1 MKIKICGLF
10 REEDIAYVNE
20 VKPDYVGFVFAKS
33 KRQVTY
39 QQAKHLKSLL
49 SKDIKA
55 VGVFVDENIGFIEKL
70 VNDHI
75 IDMVQLHGHEDEAYI
90 NNLKQKINT
99 IIIKAIQV
107 NEKKDL
113 DISYDVDYYL
123 LDNKIA
129 GSGETFD
136 WNLIKQMNKP
146 IFLAGGICL
155 DNIDEALLID
165 VYALDESSGAET
177 NGVKDY
183 TKIKEIVRRVRDEE
197 R

>member
-55 VGVFVDENIGFIEKL
+55 VGVFVDENIDFIEKL

-75 IDMVQLHGHEDEAYI
+75 INMVQLHGQEDESYI
-90 NNLKQKINT
+90 NNLKKINT
-99 IIIKAIQV
+99 TIIKAIQV
-107 NEKKDL
+107 KEKKDL

-165 VYALDESSGAET
+165 VYALDVSSGAET

-183 TKIKEIVRRVRDEE
+183 TKIKEIVRRVRDEQ

>member
-75 IDMVQLHGHEDEAYI
+75 INMVQLHGQEDESYI
-90 NNLKQKINT
+90 NNLKKINT
-99 IIIKAIQV
+99 TIIKAIQV
-107 NEKKDL
+107 KEKKDL

-165 VYALDESSGAET
+165 VYALDVSSGAET

-183 TKIKEIVRRVRDEE
+183 TKIKEIVRRVRDEQ

>member
-165 VYALDESSGAET
+165 VYALDVSSGAET

-183 TKIKEIVRRVRDEE
+183 TKIKEIVRRVRDEQ

>member
-55 VGVFVDENIGFIEKL
+55 VGVFVDENIDFIEKL

-75 IDMVQLHGHEDEAYI
+75 INMVQLHGHEDESYI

-99 IIIKAIQV
+99 TIIKAIQV
-107 NEKKDL
+107 KEKKDL

-165 VYALDESSGAET
+165 VYALDVSSGAET

-183 TKIKEIVRRVRDEE
+183 TKIKEIVRRVRDEQ

>member
-99 IIIKAIQV
+99 TIIKAIQV

-165 VYALDESSGAET
+165 VYALDVSSGAET

-183 TKIKEIVRRVRDEE
+183 TKIKEIVRRVRDEQ